1 MEFSAVQ
8 RFHSF
13 SVKDYI
19 SEAEKYYYPM
29 IYNGKKPKI
38 LKIFKKKINK
48 KTYPKK
54 ILNELI
60 KNGENI
66 NNSQILRKK
75 N

>member
-1 MEFSAVQ
+1 ME
-8 RFHSF
+8 
-13 SVKDYI
+13 
-19 SEAEKYYYPM
+19 
-29 IYNGKKPKI
+29 KKPKI

-66 NNSQILRKK
+66 NNSQILRK